1 MRLSPV
7 TDKVDSA
14 SDDRTANNGPD
25 TVRHNY
31 RVLNDQEKANMVAVK
46 DKGKEFLDLL
56 ETLKPTREN
65 SLAKTK
71 VEEAVMWA
79 VKSITA

>member
-1 MRLSPV
+1 M

-14 SDDRTANNGPD
+14 SDARTVNNGPD

-31 RVLNDQEKANMVAVK
+31 RTLNDQEKANMVAVK
-46 DKGKEFLDLL
+46 DKGAEFLDLL
-56 ETLKPTREN
+56 GTLKPTREN

>member
-1 MRLSPV
+1 M
-7 TDKVDSA
+7 TDKVDST
-14 SDDRTANNGPD
+14 SDARTVNNGPD

-31 RVLNDQEKANMVAVK
+31 RTLNDQEKANMVAVK
-46 DKGKEFLDLL
+46 AKGKEFLDLL

-79 VKSITA
+79 VKSLTK